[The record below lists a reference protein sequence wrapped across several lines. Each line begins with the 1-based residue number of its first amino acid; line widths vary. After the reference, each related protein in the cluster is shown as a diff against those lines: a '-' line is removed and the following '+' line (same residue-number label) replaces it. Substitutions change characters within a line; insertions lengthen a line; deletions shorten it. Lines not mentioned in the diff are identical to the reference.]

1 MGSVVAQQ
9 FWVTF
14 IDKHPHAH
22 LVSGVCAAGDSSK
35 IDRSRLLA
43 RLAMALHPTG
53 AYAVQTTR
61 DRDLTLVQCAFEK
74 KEDAEK
80 FGYAVQARLNGHYR
94 GWASQ
99 RTFMFDAHATGT
111 INAVLAG

>member
-1 MGSVVAQQ
+1 MPQQ
-9 FWVTF
+9 VWVPF
-14 IDKHPHAH
+14 IDKHPQAH
-22 LVSGVCAAGDSSK
+22 LVSGVCAPGDSSK

-43 RLAMALHPTG
+43 RLVMALHPTG
-53 AYAVQTTR
+53 AYAVQVTR

-80 FGYAVQARLNGHYR
+80 FGHTVQARLNGHYP

-99 RTFMFDAHATGT
+99 RTFMFDAHTTGA
-111 INAVLAG
+111 INTVLAG

>member
-1 MGSVVAQQ
+1 MPPRG
-9 FWVTF
+9 
-14 IDKHPHAH
+14 
-22 LVSGVCAAGDSSK
+22 SSK

-43 RLAMALHPTG
+43 RLAVALHPTG
-53 AYAVQTTR
+53 TYAVQTTR

-80 FGYAVQARLNGHYR
+80 FGHALQARLNGHYP

-99 RTFMFDAHATGT
+99 RTFIFDVYAIGA
-111 INAVLAG
+111 INTVLAR

>member
-1 MGSVVAQQ
+1 MPQQ
-9 FWVTF
+9 VWVPF
-14 IDKHPHAH
+14 IDKHPQAH
-22 LVSGVCAAGDSSK
+22 LVSGVCAPGDSSK

-43 RLAMALHPTG
+43 RLVMALHPTG
-53 AYAVQTTR
+53 AYAVQVTR

-80 FGYAVQARLNGHYR
+80 FGHTVQARLHGHYP

-99 RTFMFDAHATGT
+99 RTFMFDAHTTGA
-111 INAVLAG
+111 INTVLAG

>member
-1 MGSVVAQQ
+1 MTQQ
-9 FWVTF
+9 AWVPF
-14 IDKHPHAH
+14 VGRHPHAH
-22 LVSGVCAAGDSSK
+22 LVSGVCAPGNGSK
-35 IDRSRLLA
+35 IDRPRLLM
-43 RLAMALHPTG
+43 RLVMALHPTG

-74 KEDAEK
+74 KVDAEK
-80 FGYAVQARLNGHYR
+80 FGHAVQARINGHYP

-99 RTFMFDAHATGT
+99 RTFMFDAHATGA